1 METVSLK
8 SGGDPIILGIDR
20 KARRVLAPLPLPASA
35 FSARGKMMKIAIDVC
50 GQDCIIALEVG
61 ERLRAIAFC
70 ARGEAETWLAELT
83 APPSGPLTEWEPSK
97 VWREGRSARLVS
109 HDRVEISVHPDAGLW
124 WTVVSVNPH
133 QMRAEDL
140 FRDFSGTPAEAEAK
154 AEEWARRK
162 EIPALLA
169 HWDPQLQ
176 PK

>member
-8 SGGDPIILGIDR
+8 SDGDTLTLRIDR
-20 KARRVLAPLPLPASA
+20 KARRVLAPLPLSASA
-35 FSARGKMMKIAIDVC
+35 FSPRGKMMRTAHGVC
-50 GQDCIIALEVG
+50 GKDCVVALEVG
-61 ERLRAIAFC
+61 ERLRAVAFC
-70 ARGEAETWLAELT
+70 ARGEAEAWLAELA
-83 APPSGPLTEWEPSK
+83 APRSGPLTEWEPSK

-169 HWDPQLQ
+169 HWAPQLQ